1 MGVFDT
7 VEKLIPIRTVPELEG
22 WAAYY
27 RTVPPPN
34 DSVIH
39 LKNQLK
45 NRFLDAQ
52 CDYIYKTLC
61 PRADMLYQMFF
72 TNALACAL
80 LTFSYLAA
88 KEKAEREQAEL
99 KRAEKER
106 AEQER
111 AKGAKT
117 TRKKAKQKEAEN
129 DAKVGVNLSRHYL
142 SRLYANPNAWIKE
155 GLSRYPTQYASLS
168 KELEQAISIE
178 TDRSPE
184 GETKKLQN
192 CCRSL
197 GIFPSEFLLPYS
209 LLPKKVKFIVRPENY
224 YYIPDFLSPIT
235 TEMVWQLVTDYA
247 RLKRDAVGTEA
258 IKDRLPPMLEQHIWA
273 LFRQVLHWAV
283 IVSPHESENA
293 SADASTDTN
302 ADTSADAST
311 DTNADTSADASA
323 NTIAQSKSRLLKTYN
338 CFIQDLLTP
347 PRWTQKNMDFP
358 DQVMLHYVWE
368 LLAHPRAIGTL
379 ETSLCEIEK
388 RAPGPWGYPED
399 CQHVLK
405 LLAQRSAM
413 PFAFWADET
422 ILDSSLNLTGFHEYL
437 RAIVADIYICA
448 GRNLDAA
455 ANLTRKLILFCTSS
469 YPSFG
474 YPNCSASVI
483 SAKSMKGAKDRS
495 AWEVGKVITVLSAFK
510 DHHYFDDNYQIRPAE
525 ICTETGNYHI
535 LVEVRRN
542 QK

>member
-1 MGVFDT
+1 MGVFET

-34 DSVIH
+34 DSITH

-61 PRADMLYQMFF
+61 PRADMLYRMFF

-80 LTFSYLAA
+80 LTFSYLTA
-88 KEKAEREQAEL
+88 KEKAKREQAEL
-99 KRAEKER
+99 ER
-106 AEQER
+106 AEQEW
-111 AKGAKT
+111 AEQE
-117 TRKKAKQKEAEN
+117 KAESEKPTQEKVKQKETKQKKAEN
-129 DAKVGVNLSRHYL
+129 VAKVGVNLSQYYP

-155 GLSRYPTQYASLS
+155 GLSRYPAQYAFLS

-178 TDRSPE
+178 ADHFPE
-184 GETKKLQN
+184 GEKENLQN

-209 LLPKKVKFIVRPENY
+209 LLPKIVEFRVGPKNY

-235 TEMVWQLVTDYA
+235 TEMVGQLVTDHA

-273 LFRQVLHWAV
+273 LFRQVLHWAT
-283 IVSPHESENA
+283 IVSPRKSEN
-293 SADASTDTN
+293 
-302 ADTSADAST
+302 TS
-311 DTNADTSADASA
+311 ADTSADASA

-347 PRWTQKNMDFP
+347 PLWAKKNMDFP

-368 LLAHPRAIGTL
+368 LLAHPRAIGAL
-379 ETSLCEIEK
+379 EASLCEIGK
-388 RAPGPWGYPED
+388 RASAPWGYSED
-399 CQHVLK
+399 CQRALT

-413 PFAFWADET
+413 PFAFWADE
-422 ILDSSLNLTGFHEYL
+422 IIPDSSLNLTGFHEYL

-448 GRNLDAA
+448 GGNIDTA
-455 ANLTRKLILFCTSS
+455 ANLTRKLILFCRSS
-469 YPSFG
+469 YPSFS

>member
-1 MGVFDT
+1 MGVFET

-34 DSVIH
+34 DSITH
-39 LKNQLK
+39 LKNQLR

-61 PRADMLYQMFF
+61 PRADMLYRMFF

-80 LTFSYLAA
+80 LTFSYLTA
-88 KEKAEREQAEL
+88 KEKAKREQAEL
-99 KRAEKER
+99 ERAEKEW
-106 AEQER
+106 AEHEKAKSEKPTQE
-111 AKGAKT
+111 KI
-117 TRKKAKQKEAEN
+117 KQKETKQEKAEN
-129 DAKVGVNLSRHYL
+129 VAKVGVNLSRHYP
-142 SRLYANPNAWIKE
+142 SRLYASPNVWIKE
-155 GLSRYPTQYASLS
+155 GLSRYPAQYTSLS
-168 KELEQAISIE
+168 QELKQAISIE

-192 CCRSL
+192 CYRSL
-197 GIFPSEFLLPYS
+197 GIFPSEFLLPYF
-209 LLPKKVKFIVRPENY
+209 LLPKEVEFKINPENY

-235 TEMVWQLVTDYA
+235 TEMVEQLVTDHA
-247 RLKRDAVGTEA
+247 RLKRDAVGTES

-283 IVSPHESENA
+283 IASPHKSEN
-293 SADASTDTN
+293 
-302 ADTSADAST
+302 TSADASA

-323 NTIAQSKSRLLKTYN
+323 NTISQSKSRLLKTYN

-388 RAPGPWGYPED
+388 RASSPWGYPED
-399 CQHVLK
+399 CQHALK

-448 GRNLDAA
+448 GRNIDEAV
-455 ANLTRKLILFCTSS
+455 NLTRELILSCKSS
-469 YPSFG
+469 YPNFS

-483 SAKSMKGAKDRS
+483 SAKSIRGTDDRTT
-495 AWEVGKVITVLSAFK
+495 WEVGKVITVLSAFK